1 MGSEIKAYR
10 IGVDEGEDASYQL
23 YHDNDRQNHCI
34 LRNVSCQKG
43 RTRSTVITALFL
55 KQNQSVS
62 NGIGMLVTVN

>member
-34 LRNVSCQKG
+34 LRNVSC
-43 RTRSTVITALFL
+43 
-55 KQNQSVS
+55 
-62 NGIGMLVTVN
+62 